1 MCKIIVKNTR
11 PAAFICGFGSNIT
24 IKSSRLAFS
33 THRALLLSFSL
44 FIALLFCSKARG
56 QEVTVHGTIYN
67 MYRTKPLDG
76 VSVISVRGRGTATD
90 SNGNYVITVSIR
102 DSLYFSYLGKA
113 TAKFPVASINAFGGF
128 DIALHVDPVELKEV
142 RVMPRNYHLDSL
154 QNRQDYAKY
163 FNYRKPGF
171 RLNSTTGSDGMGGV
185 GVDLNQLIEMFDYAK
200 KRRALA
206 FQRRL
211 IDDEREGFVDYRF
224 NRSVVLKITRLQ
236 GDELDSFMVRYR
248 PSYDFCKRATD
259 YDLYDYIKLA
269 LQEWQK
275 DRKDRP

>member
-1 MCKIIVKNTR
+1 M
-11 PAAFICGFGSNIT
+11 
-24 IKSSRLAFS
+24 AFS
-33 THRALLLSFSL
+33 THRTLLLALSFVT
-44 FIALLFCSKARG
+44 LLLCGRARG
-56 QEVTVHGTIYN
+56 QEVTIHGTVYN

-76 VSVISVRGRGTATD
+76 VSVMSSLGRGTATD

-102 DSLYFSYLGKA
+102 DSLYFSYLGRA
-113 TAKFPVASINAFGGF
+113 TAKFPVAKINALSGF

-142 RVMPRNYHLDSL
+142 KVMPRNYHLDSL

-171 RLNSTTGSDGMGGV
+171 KVSSTTGTDGGAGV
-185 GVDLNQLIEMFDYAK
+185 GIDLNQLIDMFNRAK
-200 KRRALA
+200 TRRSLA
-206 FQRRL
+206 CQRRL
-211 IDDEREGFVDYRF
+211 VDEERDGFVDYRF

-269 LQEWQK
+269 FQEWQK

>member
-1 MCKIIVKNTR
+1 M
-11 PAAFICGFGSNIT
+11 
-24 IKSSRLAFS
+24 AFS
-33 THRALLLSFSL
+33 TRRTLLLSL
-44 FIALLFCSKARG
+44 LLALLFCSRVRG
-56 QEVTVHGTIYN
+56 QEVTVHGTVYN

-76 VSVISVRGRGTATD
+76 VSVISTLGRGTATD
-90 SNGNYVITVSIR
+90 SNGNYVISVSIR
-102 DSLYFSYLGKA
+102 DSLYFSYLGRA
-113 TAKFPVASINAFGGF
+113 TAKFPVTKINSLNGF
-128 DIALHVDPVELKEV
+128 DIALHVDAQELKEV
-142 RVMPRNYHLDSL
+142 KVMPRNYHLDSL

-163 FNYRKPGF
+163 FNYKKPGF
-171 RLNSTTGSDGMGGV
+171 KVGSTTGTDGAAGV
-185 GVDLNQLIEMFDYAK
+185 GLDLNQLIDMFNRTK
-200 KRRALA
+200 TRRALA

-211 IDDEREGFVDYRF
+211 VDEEKDGFVDYRF
-224 NRSVVLKITRLQ
+224 NRSVVLKITKLQ

>member
-1 MCKIIVKNTR
+1 MKQAK
-11 PAAFICGFGSNIT
+11 
-24 IKSSRLAFS
+24 
-33 THRALLLSFSL
+33 LLLIFLFSYVAAESQDVRL
-44 FIALLFCSKARG
+44 S
-56 QEVTVHGTIYN
+56 GTIYDASA
-67 MYRTKPLDG
+67 RFTLQG
-76 VSVISVRGRGTATD
+76 VSVVAVSGRGTTTD
-90 SNGNYVITVSIR
+90 TLGHYSISLPAG
-102 DSLYFSYLGKA
+102 DSIYFSYLGRA
-113 TAKFPVASINAFGGF
+113 TARFPVANINVLSGF

-142 RVMPRNYHLDSL
+142 KVMPRNYRMDSL

-171 RLNSTTGSDGMGGV
+171 HVSSTTGSDGGAGV
-185 GVDLNQLIEMFDYAK
+185 GIDLNQLIDMFNRAK
-200 KRRALA
+200 TRRSLA

-211 IDDEREGFVDYRF
+211 VDEEKDGFVDYRF

-269 LQEWQK
+269 FQEWQK